1 MNWLIMSAVSK
12 DDISIWEALYELLK
26 VFQEID
32 REEEAND

>member
-1 MNWLIMSAVSK
+1 MEKVQEMSK
-12 DDISIWEALYELLK
+12 WEALYELLK